1 MSRDLSLLA
10 VLRTAFSLR
19 WTIVGRLTRH
29 YCLATA
35 VLLLG
40 ASLYLYYGLRR
51 SLDAQNHALV
61 ASKVKVLRVLL
72 EEHGGDARALHSEI
86 EHEAG
91 EESVLRY
98 CLRVLDAEGR
108 TIVETPG
115 MGARLPVDQ
124 FPAPG
129 RRTDPMLPA
138 EREFTAGHDFLI
150 GAALAGRGDDL
161 EARRI
166 LHVALDVSPSQ
177 AALRTYRNQLASAF
191 GLGTVLAAMVGAAVA
206 RASLRPL
213 GRIAR
218 ATQQTTARE
227 LNRRIAS
234 HPWPEELTALAA
246 EFDRMLDRLEDSFRR
261 LEQCTGDMAH
271 ALRNPINNLRG
282 EAEVLLQRP
291 RTPQEYQQ
299 TLTSALEEY
308 DRLARM
314 IDGLLFIARADDVTA
329 ALERRSFPARVEMDA
344 VREFY
349 DALASD
355 KGVRVV
361 CEGDAMLCADPML
374 VRRALS
380 NLLGNALKHTP
391 AGGTVTLAARRTD
404 PRSAEIAVT
413 DTGTGI
419 PPELVE
425 RVFERFY
432 QVDKSRD
439 GTAKGAG
446 LGLAIVKSIMRLH
459 GGEVA
464 LSSAPGRGT
473 TVVLRF
479 RDPPDGSAGD

>member
-1 MSRDLSLLA
+1 MAHDLSLLA

-29 YCLATA
+29 YFLATA

-40 ASLYLYYGLRR
+40 ASFYLYYGLRH
-51 SLDAQNHALV
+51 SLDMQNHALV

-72 EEHGGDARALHSEI
+72 EEHVDDPRALRSEI

-98 CLRVLDAEGR
+98 YLRVLDAEGHM
-108 TIVETPG
+108 IVETPG

-124 FPAPG
+124 FPPPG
-129 RRTDPMLPA
+129 MRSDPLLPA
-138 EREFTAGHDFLI
+138 KRTIRSGHDFLI
-150 GAALAGRGDDL
+150 GSALAGRGDDPA
-161 EARRI
+161 ARRI
-166 LHVALDVSPSQ
+166 LHVALDVSPNEDTLQ
-177 AALRTYRNQLASAF
+177 RYRNQLASAF
-191 GLGTVLAAMVGAAVA
+191 GLGSMLAAIIGAAVA

-213 GRIAR
+213 DHIAR
-218 ATQQTTARE
+218 ATQHTTARK

-234 HPWPEELTALAA
+234 QPWPKELTMLAA

-291 RTPQEYQQ
+291 RPPQEYQQ
-299 TLTSALEEY
+299 ALMSALEEY

-344 VREFY
+344 VRDFY

-355 KGVRVV
+355 RGVRVV
-361 CEGDAMLCADPML
+361 CEGDATLCADPML

-391 AGGTVTLAARRTD
+391 AGGTVTLAARSTD

-413 DTGTGI
+413 DTGEGI
-419 PPELVE
+419 PPELAE
-425 RVFERFY
+425 RVFERFF

-446 LGLAIVKSIMRLH
+446 LGLAIVQSIMRLH

-464 LSSAPGRGT
+464 LSSVLGRGT

-479 RDPPDGSAGD
+479 RDHPDGPAGR